1 MFNTDY
7 TLDSFFDN
15 NTHSLDVFCGNNYGS
30 ISIFNINMKNGFA
43 VGSQS
48 IINTNVIQ
56 TFNSIDK
63 FPISDNHYVGV
74 SDEGLLYII
83 DKSNEIEKT
92 IEIVNEMSLL
102 EELEDTNQS
111 NGKDKNESLN
121 SNKNNRKKTN
131 RFSNKFTPY

>member
-7 TLDSFFDN
+7 TLDSFFDK
-15 NTHSLDVFCGNNYGS
+15 NTHSLDVFCGNYYGS
-30 ISIFNINMKNGFA
+30 FSIFNINMKNGFTI
-43 VGSQS
+43 GSQS

-63 FPISDNHYVGV
+63 IPISDNHYVAV

-83 DKSNEIEKT
+83 DKSNEVEKT
-92 IEIVNEMSLL
+92 MEIINEMSLL

-111 NGKDKNESLN
+111 NNKDKNSSLN
-121 SNKNNRKKTN
+121 SNKNNKKKTN
-131 RFSNKFTPY
+131 RYSNKFTPY